1 LAIDGRF
8 TVVTPEFELA
18 SSRVSKQDWVTLG
31 INQYLKRNALK
42 VGINVSYIHDKGMTV
57 AGEQWVGNFAV
68 QLLL

>member
-1 LAIDGRF
+1 
-8 TVVTPEFELA
+8 
-18 SSRVSKQDWVTLG
+18 
-31 INQYLKRNALK
+31 